1 MVLENFL
8 ISNQNE
14 IRILFET
21 LIFFFV
27 SLFILAIFKRVII
40 KKLKLIAEKTKTRY
54 DDIVVETIEKI
65 GWPFYILISLY
76 ISFYYLQS
84 ANIGGAL
91 VTDAKN
97 IIYYII
103 TILLVYYAIKAIS
116 YSIDYGSDLI
126 KKRENIVDA
135 NTIDLLNKIL
145 KGVLWIIAI
154 ILILSNIGYNVSTLI
169 AGLGIG
175 GIAIAFALQSILG
188 DVFASFSIYLDKPFK
203 TGDDIIFEG
212 VEGTVK
218 NIGIKSTRIE
228 ALQGQEIVVSN
239 KKLTETILNNYKKM
253 DYRRIAFDF
262 SIKYN
267 TDIKKLE
274 EIPSIIKDIIS
285 NIEMTRFGRAHFSK
299 FREGYTFDVVYYVN
313 SRDYETYMDIHQKII
328 LEIIKR
334 FDSENI
340 EIYIPAYLDIN
351 TQIKKTS
358 KE

>member
-1 MVLENFL
+1 
-8 ISNQNE
+8 
-14 IRILFET
+14 
-21 LIFFFV
+21 
-27 SLFILAIFKRVII
+27 
-40 KKLKLIAEKTKTRY
+40 
-54 DDIVVETIEKI
+54 
-65 GWPFYILISLY
+65 
-76 ISFYYLQS
+76 
-84 ANIGGAL
+84 
-91 VTDAKN
+91 
-97 IIYYII
+97 
-103 TILLVYYAIKAIS
+103 
-116 YSIDYGSDLI
+116 
-126 KKRENIVDA
+126 
-135 NTIDLLNKIL
+135 
-145 KGVLWIIAI
+145 
-154 ILILSNIGYNVSTLI
+154 
-169 AGLGIG
+169 
-175 GIAIAFALQSILG
+175 
-188 DVFASFSIYLDKPFK
+188 
-203 TGDDIIFEG
+203 
-212 VEGTVK
+212 
-218 NIGIKSTRIE
+218 
-228 ALQGQEIVVSN
+228 
-239 KKLTETILNNYKKM
+239 M